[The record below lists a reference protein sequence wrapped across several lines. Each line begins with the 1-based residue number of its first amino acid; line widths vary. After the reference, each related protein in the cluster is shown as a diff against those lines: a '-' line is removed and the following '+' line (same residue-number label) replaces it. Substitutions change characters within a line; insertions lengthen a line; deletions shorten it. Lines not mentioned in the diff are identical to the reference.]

1 MFISKVIEFQCM
13 SQERES
19 TAVSREPTAIAG
31 LTRRMVKAEED
42 AFREFYDLYSHR
54 LYAYLFV
61 ICRGNEEQAR
71 ELLQQTSIKVARYI
85 RVFEDQEIFW
95 KWLGVLARSCWVDEN
110 RKRNRY
116 LAALERLWNWT
127 AGSEPRWAPV
137 VDHREIG
144 HFLESL
150 PEEDRALLTQ
160 KYLEGFS
167 VREIAEECGS
177 SEKTVESRLTRAR
190 NRLKEIIS
198 KRRQS

>member
-1 MFISKVIEFQCM
+1 MILARAVEMECM
-13 SQERES
+13 TGAGER
-19 TAVSREPTAIAG
+19 AGVAREPTVIAH

-71 ELLQQTSIKVARYI
+71 ELLQQTSIKVARYV
-85 RVFEDQEIFW
+85 RVFEDEEIFW

-116 LAALERLWNWT
+116 VAALERLWNWT
-127 AGSEPRWAPV
+127 AGSEPRWAPA

-198 KRRQS
+198 KRRQL